1 MKNPFNI
8 LLADDES
15 SIREIWSELLI
26 DEGFEIDLAEDGLK
40 AKELIKNKNYNL
52 LITDFRM
59 PNMDGAQLLNWCR
72 EHDFHFP
79 VIFITGN
86 LELLEKEKVA
96 LGDCCANL
104 LRKPA
109 SLNQMLSAI
118 EDAKTR
124 NHNRMCVDS
133 R

>member
-15 SIREIWSELLI
+15 SIREIWGELLKE
-26 DEGFEIDLAEDGLK
+26 EGFDIDLAEDGLN
-40 AKELIKNKNYNL
+40 AKELIKKKNYDL

-59 PNMDGAQLLNWCR
+59 PNMDGAQLLEWCR
-72 EHDFHFP
+72 DHDFHFP

-109 SLNQMLSAI
+109 SLKQMLSAI
-118 EDAKTR
+118 KDAQLR
-124 NHNRMCVDS
+124 NHSRMCFD
-133 R
+133 